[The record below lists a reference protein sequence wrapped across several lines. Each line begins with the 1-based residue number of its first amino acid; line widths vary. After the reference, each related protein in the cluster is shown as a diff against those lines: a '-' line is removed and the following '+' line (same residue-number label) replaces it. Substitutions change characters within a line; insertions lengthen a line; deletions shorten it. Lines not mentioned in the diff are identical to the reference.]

1 MDCTYLKIRSPLKRW
16 CLTFGLAV
24 WGAAGFAAAESDFY
38 FDYGVTYPREGG
50 AVRLSI
56 YYAIPLDR
64 LTATPA
70 EAGARLYRFN
80 VGARLERKADGVV
93 VADKYDTRSDVVSAA
108 DEYRTPLSIG
118 ELELEAPAG
127 EYNLSLGIG
136 DLNTGQ
142 PSVETVEVVLPAAP
156 ASGAYL
162 SDIELANAVAPA
174 EPGDTGQ
181 FLKSGLTVL
190 PNPTKVVSDRESSL
204 SLYIEAYRIP
214 AETEYAFLFEIV
226 QVNGKR
232 FYSLERSLDEASGNI
247 ARAETLDIS
256 GIPPGPYELKVTLL
270 DDRHAAIFSVTKSF
284 AIYHEYDAD
293 ELAALRGKFMPFSLD
308 EEKQVRR
315 EIALVAT
322 PAELAAYDA
331 LPAEEKPIF
340 VDNFWSRRDSNKSTP
355 ENEFKNAFYARYRY
369 AQEHFSTAFREGI
382 DTDRGRIY
390 LKFGEPDRIEYS
402 PMGAR
407 SESTFEGST
416 WQSKGF
422 EAWEYDKPG
431 GVDNQ
436 YVLFVF
442 EDSDGDGNFELDSST
457 VPGYGKLIRTDVP
470 NGQ

>member
-1 MDCTYLKIRSPLKRW
+1 MVSNYQYSGLTLKRL
-16 CLTFGLAV
+16 CFACALAAV
-24 WGAAGFAAAESDFY
+24 GAAGFAAAQDDVY
-38 FDYGVTYPREGG
+38 FDYSVTYPREGDT
-50 AVRLSI
+50 VRVSV
-56 YYAIPLDR
+56 YYAVPLDR
-64 LTATPA
+64 LTATPTD
-70 EAGARLYRFN
+70 GGDRLYRFN
-80 VGARLERKADGVV
+80 VGVRLERKADNAV
-93 VADKYDTRSDVVSAA
+93 VADKYDTRTDVVTASA
-108 DEYRTPLSIG
+108 EYRTPLSIG
-118 ELELEAPAG
+118 ELALEAPAG

-142 PSVETVEVVLPAAP
+142 PSVETIEVVLPAAP
-156 ASGAYL
+156 ATGAFL
-162 SDIELANAVAPA
+162 SDIELANAIASA
-174 EPGDTGQ
+174 EPGAAVE
-181 FLKSGLTVL
+181 FVKSGLTVF
-190 PNPTKVVSDRESSL
+190 PNPTKVVTDRESSL

-214 AETEYAFLFEIV
+214 AETEYALLYEIV

-232 FYSLERSLDEASGNI
+232 FFSAERMLGDVSGNI

-256 GIPPGPYELKVTLL
+256 GIPPGPYQLKAKLL
-270 DDRHAAIFSVTKSF
+270 DDRRSEIFSVTKSF
-284 AIYHEYDAD
+284 AIYHEYNAD
-293 ELAALRGKFMPFSLD
+293 ELAALRGKFMPYSLD

-340 VDNFWSRRDSNKSTP
+340 VDNFWSRRDSDKSTP
-355 ENEFKNAFYARYRY
+355 ENEYKNAFYARYRY
-369 AQEHFSTAFREGI
+369 AQDHFSTPFREGI

-390 LKFGEPDRIEYS
+390 LKFGEPDRIEYA

-431 GVDNQ
+431 GIDNQ
-436 YVLFVF
+436 YILFVF

-457 VPGYGKLIRTDVP
+457 VPGYGKLIRTDIP
-470 NGQ
+470 NG